1 MEPEEIIRAIRQ
13 GEVDALVVQEQGQE
27 QIYSLQ
33 TFDSV
38 YRSLVEQ
45 CFPFGVWLA
54 EPDGKLLYV
63 NPSFLDLLGTDL
75 GQMRQ
80 RGSSTSCR
88 RRSARR
94 SSTGWSRSRGTR
106 EAFDAEYM
114 VRFGDGSERAIW
126 TRGVLAGRR
135 AAVPTGSASTST

>member
-1 MEPEEIIRAIRQ
+1 MTERARDERLEGENEALRRENARLRAALEEPQSMEPEEIIRAIRQ
-13 GEVDALVVQEQGQE
+13 GEVDALVVQEEGQE

-63 NPSFLDLLGTDL
+63 TPSCLDLLGT
-75 GQMRQ
+75 
-80 RGSSTSCR
+80 
-88 RRSARR
+88 
-94 SSTGWSRSRGTR
+94 
-106 EAFDAEYM
+106 
-114 VRFGDGSERAIW
+114 
-126 TRGVLAGRR
+126 
-135 AAVPTGSASTST
+135 